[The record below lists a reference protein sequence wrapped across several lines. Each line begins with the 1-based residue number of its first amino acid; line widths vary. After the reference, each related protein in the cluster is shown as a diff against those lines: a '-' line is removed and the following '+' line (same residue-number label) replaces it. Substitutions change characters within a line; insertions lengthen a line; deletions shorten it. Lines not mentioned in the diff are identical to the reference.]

1 MNTNKRNN
9 TLVILLHE
17 IYGVNDHIQYYRN
30 QWLQEGVDVLTPD
43 LLHGRV
49 FPYAQDEQAY
59 QYFVSEIGFG
69 QAAEEV
75 KNIVSAH
82 RTSYDRIFLIGFSI
96 GATLAWMNSTSGVD
110 GMIGFY
116 GSRIRNYADLVPG
129 CKALLFF
136 ASHEKSFDVSALADQ
151 LHGKTNTTTEVIEG
165 EHGFMNPFH
174 HAYLAD
180 ESKQCMKKSKDFI
193 LEEVAAIGVNPS

>member
-1 MNTNKRNN
+1 MNKPNN

-17 IYGVNDHIQYYRN
+17 IYGVNDHMQYYRD

-49 FPYAQDEQAY
+49 FSYAQDEQAY
-59 QYFVSEIGFG
+59 QYFVNEIGFE

-75 KNIVSAH
+75 RKIILTH
-82 RTSYDRIFLIGFSI
+82 RANYDRIFLMGFSI
-96 GATLAWMNSTSGVD
+96 GATLAWMNSASGVD

-129 CKALLFF
+129 CQALLFF
-136 ASHEKSFDVSALADQ
+136 ASQEKSFDVSALADQ
-151 LHGKTNTTTEVIEG
+151 LHGKTNTITEVIQG

-174 HAYLAD
+174 HAYLPD
-180 ESKQCMKKSKDFI
+180 ESKQCMMKSMNYI